1 MISDIWTEGLNYDRW
16 KWAGAQFADCLS
28 SMREALAS
36 IPALQ
41 KVGVGV
47 NKQVEVEGSK
57 VQVLPGHTGR
67 LKPCL
72 TP

>member
-1 MISDIWTEGLNYDRW
+1 MIDGNGLELSLQT
-16 KWAGAQFADCLS
+16 ACLVCEKPWLPS
-28 SMREALAS
+28 
-36 IPALQ
+36 PALQ

>member
-1 MISDIWTEGLNYDRW
+1 MIDGNGLELSLQT
-16 KWAGAQFADCLS
+16 ACLVCEKPWLPS
-28 SMREALAS
+28 PTLEE
-36 IPALQ
+36 
-41 KVGVGV
+41 VGVGV